1 MRFSSLSVYLTAAA
15 VGARAAPV
23 IEARGVIGH
32 DAVVGFPETVPSGAI
47 GDACTILVFA
57 HTLSRVVRT
66 CRCLH
71 TRIDV
76 AADTNVDLWLSD
88 LKFKPWLSVENG
100 CQPYPAVDAS
110 GNTGGG
116 LNPSGSSSSQCD
128 SSPGQALRPRG
139 RVQFP
144 LRHHVLVVHAQGL
157 PSTGLGHRHDWEGI
171 VVWIDNPNTS
181 SDPQVLGL
189 STSGH
194 GDWTTITDDL
204 PLDGTRP
211 KIRYFSVWPVNHQ
224 LGTTDAKGGEQP
236 LIAWESLTDAARDA
250 LQNTDFGDANVP
262 FKDPNFMDNLQSA
275 SF

>member
-1 MRFSSLSVYLTAAA
+1 MRFSGLAVYLAAA
-15 VGARAAPV
+15 TVGVNAAPV
-23 IEARGVIGH
+23 IEARGVIAH

-47 GDACTILVFA
+47 GNACKIPRA
-57 HTLSRVVRT
+57 AT
-66 CRCLH
+66 CISKQWRYAVTH
-71 TRIDV
+71 
-76 AADTNVDLWLSD
+76 

-110 GNTGGG
+110 GNTSGG

-128 SSPGQALRPRG
+128 NSPGQHNYNGYMPKDS
-139 RVQFP
+139 
-144 LRHHVLVVHAQGL
+144 
-157 PSTGLGHRHDWEGI
+157 PSTGLGHRHDWEGV

-181 SDPQVLGL
+181 SNPQVLGL

-194 GDWTTITDDL
+194 GKWTTITKDL

-224 LGTTDAKGGEQP
+224 LGTTDRRGGEQP
-236 LIAWESLTDAARDA
+236 LIAWESMTEAARVA

-262 FKDPNFMDNLQSA
+262 FRDPNFMSNLEGA